1 VTRRL
6 SPMISLALA
15 SLLLILGSTI
25 TQAAPTAT
33 LTTDRGCGGSA
44 TYQNGETIRVRY
56 SVSEDATVTIT
67 LTRPDGFVLRP
78 VFQQFVPT
86 GVTREYT
93 GIVGGV
99 SGPRQLYLDATS
111 FSGSTAV
118 ECIYY
123 GQGGPPFPPVPPNP
137 PPSGPLTAELTTN
150 KGCGPTALFVQ
161 GEPTAFNYRVS
172 KDALVTLRLQRPD
185 GTMSTLLFN
194 QAVPGGIVRTLNGVI
209 GQPNGQRLLILD
221 AVAGAETTHAE
232 CAYTAQG
239 TPGPATLTL
248 SVDRGC
254 GSTYRIGEQVRF
266 FYQSSVTT
274 QVTLTLRFPDGVV
287 RLLVQN
293 QPVLAGV
300 TYSVLGVA
308 GTPLG
313 TRTATLTAAT
323 TPPPTDAT
331 CTYVVTQ

>member
-1 VTRRL
+1 
-6 SPMISLALA
+6 
-15 SLLLILGSTI
+15 
-25 TQAAPTAT
+25 
-33 LTTDRGCGGSA
+33 
-44 TYQNGETIRVRY
+44 
-56 SVSEDATVTIT
+56 
-67 LTRPDGFVLRP
+67 
-78 VFQQFVPT
+78 
-86 GVTREYT
+86 
-93 GIVGGV
+93 VGGV

-111 FSGSTAV
+111 SSGSTAF

-150 KGCGPTALFVQ
+150 KGCGPTALFAQ

-209 GQPNGQRLLILD
+209 GPPNGQRLLILD
-221 AVAGAETTHAE
+221 AVAGTETAHAE

-254 GSTYRIGEQVRF
+254 GASYRLGEQVRF
-266 FYQSSVTT
+266 FYGSSVTT
-274 QVTLTLRFPDGVV
+274 QVTLMLQYPDGTA
-287 RLLVQN
+287 RPLVQN
-293 QPVLAGV
+293 QSVLAGV
-300 TYSVLGVA
+300 TYSIVGVA
-308 GTPLG
+308 GAPLG
-313 TRTATLTAAT
+313 SRTLTLTAAI
-323 TPPPTDAT
+323 TPPPAPVT
-331 CTYVVTQ
+331 CTYTATQ